1 MVHLRDKLEH
11 KFNDPSLLTQALT
24 HRSLGTQNY
33 ERLEYLGDALLGF
46 FVADALY
53 GRFPEAEEGQLTR
66 LRAQLVRQSTLAD
79 IARELRLGDDLQ
91 MGLGE
96 RKSGGFLRD
105 SALSDAL
112 EAVIGAIYLDAGLGV
127 CSAQLRVWFD
137 ARISALAGDEGEKD
151 PKTRLQ
157 EYLQA
162 RGHALPVYTT
172 LAVSGEGHEQIFTVS
187 CSALPAQHVFEA
199 TGLSRRAAEQA
210 AADLVLTDLEDAHE

>member
-11 KFNDPSLLTQALT
+11 KFNDPSLLTRALT
-24 HRSLGTQNY
+24 HRSLGSQNY

-46 FVADALY
+46 FIADALY
-53 GRFPEAEEGQLTR
+53 RHFPEAEEGQLTR

-79 IARELRLGDDLQ
+79 IARELSLGDDLQ

-112 EAVIGAIYLDAGLGV
+112 EAVIGAVYLDAGLGV
-127 CSAQLRVWFD
+127 CTAQLHIWFD
-137 ARISALAGDEGEKD
+137 PRIEALAGDQGEKD

-162 RGHALPVYTT
+162 RGHALPVYDT
-172 LAVSGEGHEQIFTVS
+172 LAVEGEPHEQTFTVS
-187 CSALPAQHVFEA
+187 CTVEPTPDAFEA
-199 TGLSRRAAEQA
+199 TGSSRRSAEQA
-210 AADLVLTDLEDAHE
+210 AAEQALVALGGHR